1 MNLHGLFAR
10 PKAFWKFKNLD
21 ASRYKLSFYFSLKR
35 SITLPLVFVLLLTLS
50 FPGASTASAALS
62 SELIIVNKKT
72 NTLGY
77 FSGGKLVRTFP
88 VATGKSKSLTPEGSF
103 KIVVKIKNRPYYKE
117 HIPGG
122 DPANPLGDRWLGLE
136 VNGTKGTTYAIH
148 GNNNESSIGKY
159 VSAGCIRMHNEDIHW
174 LFPQIA
180 KNTKVVIISSSLS
193 LDSIAANN
201 GYSLGVTA
209 FAGTFI
215 INGKPLKLK
224 DDLILENSRVFVPL
238 RETVALLG
246 GTLKP
251 QAGTGALEITIGK
264 RTVTHKPLTT
274 QAVVQGQ
281 TLSMIASKNVNNRLY
296 LPLGSLTE
304 LFGLSFKWSKQEATV
319 TF

>member
-1 MNLHGLFAR
+1 MLLFTFCFTGA
-10 PKAFWKFKNLD
+10 AA
-21 ASRYKLSFYFSLKR
+21 ASSS
-35 SITLPLVFVLLLTLS
+35 
-50 FPGASTASAALS
+50 ASD
-62 SELIIVNKKT
+62 LIIVNKKT

-77 FSGGKLVRTFP
+77 FSSGKLVRTFP

-122 DPANPLGDRWLGLE
+122 DPSNPLGDRWLGLE

-159 VSAGCIRMHNEDIHW
+159 VSAGCIRMHNDDIHW
-174 LFPQIA
+174 LYPQIA
-180 KNTKVVIISSSLS
+180 KNTTVVITSSTLS
-193 LDSIAANN
+193 LESIAVKS
-201 GYSLGVTA
+201 GYSIGSTT

-215 INGKPLKLK
+215 INGKPSKLK
-224 DDLILENSRVFVPL
+224 NDFVLVNSRVFVPL

-246 GTLKP
+246 GTLT
-251 QAGTGALEITIGK
+251 QEAGTGALVITIGN
-264 RTVTHKPLTT
+264 RTVTHKPLTAK
-274 QAVVQGQ
+274 AVVQGA
-281 TLSMIASKNVNNRLY
+281 TISMTASKNVNNRLY

>member
-1 MNLHGLFAR
+1 MNLHDLLAR
-10 PKAFWKFKNLD
+10 PRTFW
-21 ASRYKLSFYFSLKR
+21 RR
-35 SITLPLVFVLLLTLS
+35 SITVPLVFMLLLT
-50 FPGASTASAALS
+50 FGFTGAATASAS
-62 SELIIVNKKT
+62 SASDLIIVNKKT

-117 HIPGG
+117 NIPGG
-122 DPANPLGDRWLGLE
+122 DPSNPLGDRWLGLE

-174 LFPQIA
+174 LYPQIA
-180 KNTKVVIISSSLS
+180 KNTTVVITSSGLS
-193 LDSIAANN
+193 LESIAAKS
-201 GYSLGVTA
+201 GYSLGFTM

-215 INGKPLKLK
+215 IDGKPLKLK
-224 DDLILENSRVFVPL
+224 DHFVLENSRVFVPL

-246 GTLKP
+246 GTLT
-251 QAGTGALEITIGK
+251 QDAGTGVLIITIGN
-264 RTVTHKPLTT
+264 RTVAHRPLTA
-274 QAVVQGQ
+274 QAVVQGR
-281 TLSMIASKNVNNRLY
+281 TISMTASKNVNNRLY

-304 LFGLSFKWSKQEATV
+304 LFGLSFKWSKQDATV

>member
-1 MNLHGLFAR
+1 MNLHDFLAR
-10 PKAFWKFKNLD
+10 PRTFW
-21 ASRYKLSFYFSLKR
+21 RR
-35 SITLPLVFVLLLTLS
+35 SITVPLAFMLLFT
-50 FPGASTASAALS
+50 FCFTGAAAASS
-62 SELIIVNKKT
+62 SSASDLIIVNKKT

-77 FSGGKLVRTFP
+77 FSSGKLVRTFP

-122 DPANPLGDRWLGLE
+122 DPSNPLGDRWLGLE

-159 VSAGCIRMHNEDIHW
+159 VSAGCIRMHNDDIHW
-174 LFPQIA
+174 LYPQIA
-180 KNTKVVIISSSLS
+180 KNTTVVITSSTLS
-193 LDSIAANN
+193 LESIAVKS
-201 GYSLGVTA
+201 GYSIGSTT

-215 INGKPLKLK
+215 INGKPSKLK
-224 DDLILENSRVFVPL
+224 NDFVLVNSRVFVPL

-246 GTLKP
+246 GTLT
-251 QAGTGALEITIGK
+251 QEAGTGALVITIGN
-264 RTVTHKPLTT
+264 RTVTHKPLTAK
-274 QAVVQGQ
+274 AVVQGA
-281 TLSMIASKNVNNRLY
+281 TISMTASKNVNNRLY